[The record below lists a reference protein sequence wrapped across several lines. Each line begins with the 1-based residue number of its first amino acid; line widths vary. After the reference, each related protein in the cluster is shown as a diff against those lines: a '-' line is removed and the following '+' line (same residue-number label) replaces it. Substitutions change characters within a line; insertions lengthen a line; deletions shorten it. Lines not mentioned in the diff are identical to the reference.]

1 VLYCAGQ
8 NANKSLFNY
17 DFQHSLD
24 FHSLYADRPRS
35 SRQNAA
41 VRGKALVHG
50 IEISN
55 GHEDNSVLIVNDEP
69 DQLILM
75 GSLLHKAGY
84 SVLTAD
90 DGLEGLTLAKQAR
103 PDLVISDVS
112 MPRMNGLEFCRE
124 IRADSELKTIPILLV
139 SALQKDTESVVAGL
153 RAGADDYLEV
163 PFDSA
168 RLVAKVSRLL
178 ERSRLEASYRD
189 LVEQASDLIFTQD
202 LAGKLTSIN
211 LAGQNFLGRKSEEII
226 GNSFFAVFGVIPGS
240 NGFASLSHPHEA
252 REFRHQFV
260 ARSAAGEDRWLDLI
274 VSPVKDK
281 LDETVGFRGLAR
293 DVTERK
299 RFEEALRDSEERYR
313 LLFESTPQPIW
324 VYNEDTLAFLAVNE
338 AATRTY
344 GFTRDEFLSMSI
356 NDIRPQED
364 IPTLMIKNAA
374 DPDALVLSSPWRHKT
389 KDQKTIYVEMS
400 SHPVVFD
407 GKNSKLVIV
416 NDVTER
422 KLLDE
427 KQQRLHTSLQQS
439 AMEWRQTFNAIDF
452 PVLIVDLDGTI
463 KRSNLAA
470 EHIVSIEAEEIIGKL
485 VGQLG
490 DGQPWKKAAELIERI
505 RANDAP
511 EAEEV
516 KDETTGKT
524 WAITLYHINEFG
536 SVGERAILIAQDI
549 TKRAELEASLRQ
561 SEMMSLLGSLVAG
574 VAHEVRNPLFGISS
588 ILDAFET
595 RFSDRTEYLR
605 YTNVLRDEIGRLTI
619 LMEELL
625 EYGKPFRGDLYLVSM
640 EEMIT
645 RSVRACL
652 PAAEVAQ
659 VNLESKVEDSLPMI
673 RIDRRRLS
681 KVFVNLIENAIQHSP
696 REKAVTIEACRVM
709 DGVHEWVQCEIRDSG
724 AGILAE
730 DLPKIFEPFF
740 SKRRGGTGL
749 GLAIAQRIMQEH
761 GGRLIAGN
769 NPEGGA
775 CMIARFPIPS
785 EGDS

>member
-1 VLYCAGQ
+1 MQ
-8 NANKSLFNY
+8 
-17 DFQHSLD
+17 
-24 FHSLYADRPRS
+24 
-35 SRQNAA
+35 
-41 VRGKALVHG
+41 G

-69 DQLILM
+69 DQLTLM

-90 DGLEGLTLAKQAR
+90 DGLEGLTLARRER

-124 IRADSELKTIPILLV
+124 LRADSELKTVPILLV
-139 SALQKDTESVVAGL
+139 SALQKSTESVVAGL
-153 RAGADDYLEV
+153 RAGADDYLEI

-178 ERSRLEASYRD
+178 ERSRVEASYRV
-189 LVEQASDLIFTQD
+189 LVEQASDMIFTQD

-211 LAGQNFLGRKSEEII
+211 LAGQNFLGRKPDEIL
-226 GNSFFAVFGVIPGS
+226 GNSFFTVFGVIPET
-240 NGFASLSHPHEA
+240 NGFAGGLTQEA

-274 VSPVKDK
+274 VSPIKDK
-281 LDETVGFRGLAR
+281 FDETVGFRGLAR
-293 DVTERK
+293 DITERK
-299 RFEEALRDSEERYR
+299 HFEEALRDSEERYR

-324 VYNEDTLAFLAVNE
+324 VYNEETLAFLAVNE

-344 GFTRDEFLSMSI
+344 GFTRDEFLSMTI
-356 NDIRPQED
+356 NDVRPGED
-364 IPTLMIKNAA
+364 IPTLMIKH
-374 DPDALVLSSPWRHKT
+374 DPNDLVISSPWRHRT
-389 KDQKTIYVEMS
+389 KDGQTIYVEMT

-407 GKNSKLVIV
+407 GKNSRLVIV

-452 PVLIVDLDGTI
+452 PVLIVDLTGTI

-470 EHIVSIEAEEIIGKL
+470 EQIIGIGAEQIL
-485 VGQLG
+485 DTRVSELG
-490 DGQPWKKAAELIERI
+490 ANQPWKKAGQLIEGLRV
-505 RANDAP
+505 NPAP
-511 EAEEV
+511 ITEEV
-516 KDETTGKT
+516 KDNATGKT
-524 WAITLYHINEFG
+524 WTITLYHISEFG
-536 SVGERAILIAQDI
+536 STGERAILIAQDI

-595 RFSDRTEYLR
+595 RFSERTEYLR
-605 YTNVLRDEIGRLTI
+605 YTNVLRDEVGRLTI

-625 EYGKPFRGDLYLVSM
+625 EYGKPFRGELYLVSI
-640 EEMIT
+640 EEMIA
-645 RSVRACL
+645 RSIRACL
-652 PAAEVAQ
+652 PAADVAH
-659 VNLESKVEDSLPMI
+659 VTLESQIEDSLPKI

-696 REKAVTIEACRVM
+696 QQTTVNVEASRIA
-709 DGVHEWVQCEIRDSG
+709 DGNTEWVQCAIHDRG
-724 AGILAE
+724 KGILAE

-761 GGRLIAGN
+761 GGKLIAGN

>member
-1 VLYCAGQ
+1 MHRTE
-8 NANKSLFNY
+8 S
-17 DFQHSLD
+17 
-24 FHSLYADRPRS
+24 
-35 SRQNAA
+35 
-41 VRGKALVHG
+41 
-50 IEISN
+50 SN

-69 DQLILM
+69 DQLTLM
-75 GSLLHKAGY
+75 GNLLHKAGY
-84 SVLTAD
+84 SVLTAE
-90 DGLEGLTLAKQAR
+90 DGLEGLTLARRER
-103 PDLVISDVS
+103 PDLIISDVT

-124 IRADSELKTIPILLV
+124 IRADSELKTVPILLV
-139 SALQKDTESVVAGL
+139 SALQKDTESAVAGL
-153 RAGADDYLEV
+153 KAGADDYLEF

-178 ERSRLEASYRD
+178 ERSQLEASYRD
-189 LVEQASDLIFTQD
+189 LVEQASDMIFTQD
-202 LAGKLTSIN
+202 LAGRLTSIN
-211 LAGQNFLGRKSEEII
+211 LAGQKFLGRKPAEII
-226 GNSFFAVFGVIPGS
+226 GNSFFAVFGIIPES
-240 NGFASLSHPHEA
+240 NGFAGNLGRPQEA

-274 VSPVKDK
+274 ISPIKDK

-293 DVTERK
+293 DITERK

-344 GFTRDEFLSMSI
+344 GYSRAEFFSMTI

-374 DPDALVLSSPWRHKT
+374 EANELVISSPWRHKT
-389 KDQKTIYVEMS
+389 RTGKTIYVEIS

-452 PVLIVDLDGTI
+452 PVLIVDLAGTI

-470 EHIVSIEAEEIIGKL
+470 EQIAGIEAEQILGKL
-485 VGQLG
+485 ITQLG
-490 DGQPWKKAAELIERI
+490 ESEPWKKAAELIENI
-505 RANDAP
+505 RTNQAP
-511 EAEEV
+511 VSEEV

-536 SVGERAILIAQDI
+536 SAGERAILIAQDI
-549 TKRAELEASLRQ
+549 TKRVDLEASLRQ

-588 ILDAFET
+588 IIDAFET

-625 EYGKPFRGDLYLVSM
+625 EYGKPFRGELYLVSM
-640 EEMIT
+640 EEMVA
-645 RSVRACL
+645 RSVRACM
-652 PAAEVAQ
+652 PAADVAQ
-659 VNLESKVEDSLPMI
+659 VNLITNVEDSLPKI

-696 REKAVTIEACRVM
+696 QKGTVVIEAQKIT
-709 DGVHEWVQCEIRDSG
+709 DTGSEWVQCAIKDSG
-724 AGILAE
+724 KGILDE

-761 GGRLIAGN
+761 EGKLIAGN

-775 CMIARFPIPS
+775 CMIARFPIPA

>member
-1 VLYCAGQ
+1 
-8 NANKSLFNY
+8 
-17 DFQHSLD
+17 
-24 FHSLYADRPRS
+24 
-35 SRQNAA
+35 
-41 VRGKALVHG
+41 VHG
-50 IEISN
+50 IETS

-69 DQLILM
+69 DQLTLM
-75 GSLLHKAGY
+75 GSLLRKAGY
-84 SVLTAD
+84 SVLTAE
-90 DGLEGLTLAKQAR
+90 DGVEGLALARRER

-112 MPRMNGLEFCRE
+112 MPRMTGLEFCRE
-124 IRADSELKTIPILLV
+124 IRADSELQTVPILLI
-139 SALQKDTESVVAGL
+139 SAHQKNTESVVAGL
-153 RAGADDYLEV
+153 NAGADDYLEI
-163 PFDSA
+163 PFDST

-178 ERSRLEASYRD
+178 ERSHLEASYRD
-189 LVEQASDLIFTQD
+189 LVEHASDVIFTQD
-202 LAGKLTSIN
+202 LGGKLTSIN
-211 LAGQNFLGRKSEEII
+211 LAGQKFLGRKPEEII
-226 GNSFFAVFGVIPGS
+226 GNSFFAVFGIIPEH
-240 NGFASLSHPHEA
+240 NGFAGLSQPQEE

-260 ARSAAGEDRWLDLI
+260 ARSAAGDDRWLDLI
-274 VSPVKDK
+274 MSPITDK
-281 LDETVGFRGLAR
+281 LEETVGYRGLAR

-338 AATRTY
+338 AATHTY
-344 GFTRDEFLSMSI
+344 GFTRDEFFSMTI
-356 NDIRPQED
+356 DDIRPSED
-364 IPTLMIKNAA
+364 IPTLMIKT
-374 DPDALVLSSPWRHKT
+374 DPNDLVISSPWRHKT
-389 KDQKTIYVEMS
+389 KDNKTIYVEMS

-452 PVLIVDLDGTI
+452 PVLIVDLWGTI
-463 KRSNLAA
+463 KRSNLSA
-470 EHIVSIEAEEIIGKL
+470 EQIVGIDAEKIFGTTIGELEGQPWQKASELIAGIRVDHAPVAEEI
-485 VGQLG
+485 
-490 DGQPWKKAAELIERI
+490 
-505 RANDAP
+505 
-511 EAEEV
+511 
-516 KDETTGKT
+516 KDEATGKT

-536 SVGERAILIAQDI
+536 SVGERVILIAQDI

-595 RFSDRTEYLR
+595 RFSDRTEYQR

-640 EEMIT
+640 EEMIA
-645 RSVRACL
+645 RSIRACL
-652 PAAEVAQ
+652 PKAEVAQ
-659 VNLESKVEDSLPMI
+659 VILQSEVEESLPKL

-696 REKAVTIEACRVM
+696 QASSVTVEARKIM
-709 DGVHEWVQCEIRDSG
+709 DGNNEWVDCAIRDSG
-724 AGILAE
+724 AGIQAD

-749 GLAIAQRIMQEH
+749 GLAIAHRIMQEH
-761 GGRLIAGN
+761 GGKLIAGN
-769 NPEGGA
+769 NPDGGA
-775 CMIARFPIPS
+775 CMIARFPIPT
-785 EGDS
+785 EGAS

>member
-1 VLYCAGQ
+1 
-8 NANKSLFNY
+8 
-17 DFQHSLD
+17 
-24 FHSLYADRPRS
+24 
-35 SRQNAA
+35 
-41 VRGKALVHG
+41 VHG
-50 IEISN
+50 IDSN
-55 GHEDNSVLIVNDEP
+55 GHEENSVLIVNDEP
-69 DQLILM
+69 DQLTLM
-75 GSLLHKAGY
+75 GSLLRKAGY
-84 SVLTAD
+84 AVLTAV
-90 DGLEGLTLAKQAR
+90 DGIEGLALARRER
-103 PDLVISDVS
+103 PDLVISDVT
-112 MPRMNGLEFCRE
+112 MPRMNGLAFCRE
-124 IRADSELKTIPILLV
+124 IRADAELKTLPILLV
-139 SALQKDTESVVAGL
+139 TALQKDTESAVAGL
-153 RAGADDYLEV
+153 QAGADDYLEF

-189 LVEQASDLIFTQD
+189 LVEQASDMIFTQD
-202 LAGKLTSIN
+202 LTGKLTSIN
-211 LAGQNFLGRKSEEII
+211 LAGQKFLGRRPEEIV
-226 GNSFFAVFGVIPGS
+226 GNSFFAVFGIIPES
-240 NGFASLSHPHEA
+240 NGFAGSLARPQDA

-274 VSPVKDK
+274 VSPIKDK
-281 LDETVGFRGLAR
+281 LDETIGFRGLAR

-299 RFEEALRDSEERYR
+299 RFEEALRDSEERYK

-324 VYNEDTLAFLAVNE
+324 VYNEGTLAFLAVNE

-344 GFTRDEFLSMSI
+344 GYSRDEFLSMTI
-356 NDIRPQED
+356 DDIRARED

-374 DPDALVLSSPWRHKT
+374 DPNDLVISSPWRHQT
-389 KDQKTIYVEMS
+389 RTGQTIYVEMT

-452 PVLIVDLDGTI
+452 PVLIVDLAGTI
-463 KRSNLAA
+463 KRSNQAA
-470 EHIVSIEAEEIIGKL
+470 EQIVGIAAEQILGKTISE
-485 VGQLG
+485 LG
-490 DGQPWKKAAELIERI
+490 ENQPWKKATELIEAVRE
-505 RANDAP
+505 NPAP
-511 EAEEV
+511 VAEEV
-516 KDETTGKT
+516 KDESTGKT

-536 SVGERAILIAQDI
+536 SVGERVILIAQDI

-625 EYGKPFRGDLYLVSM
+625 EYGKPFRGELYLVSM
-640 EEMIT
+640 EEMVA
-645 RSVRACL
+645 RSVRACM

-659 VNLESKVEDSLPMI
+659 VNLLSNVEDSLPKI

-696 REKAVTIEACRVM
+696 QSSSVRIEAHRFS
-709 DGVHEWVQCEIRDSG
+709 DGNHEWVQCAIRDSG
-724 AGILAE
+724 GGIQAE
-730 DLPKIFEPFF
+730 DMPKIFEPFF

-761 GGRLIAGN
+761 GGKLIAGN

-775 CMIARFPIPS
+775 CMIARFPIPA
-785 EGDS
+785 EGDA

>member
-1 VLYCAGQ
+1 M
-8 NANKSLFNY
+8 
-17 DFQHSLD
+17 
-24 FHSLYADRPRS
+24 
-35 SRQNAA
+35 
-41 VRGKALVHG
+41 HG
-50 IEISN
+50 IENSN
-55 GHEDNSVLIVNDEP
+55 GHDDNSVLIVNDEP
-69 DQLILM
+69 DQLTLM

-84 SVLTAD
+84 SVLTAE
-90 DGLEGLTLAKQAR
+90 DGVEGLTLARRER

-112 MPRMNGLEFCRE
+112 MPRMDGLELCRE
-124 IRADSELKTIPILLV
+124 IRADSELKTIPILLI
-139 SALQKDTESVVAGL
+139 SARQRDTESAVAGL
-153 RAGADDYLEV
+153 KAGADDYLEI

-189 LVEQASDLIFTQD
+189 LVEQASDMIFTQD
-202 LAGKLTSIN
+202 LSGRLTSMN
-211 LAGQNFLGRKSEEII
+211 LAGQKFLGRRTEEII
-226 GNSFFAVFGVIPGS
+226 GNSFFAVFGIIPES
-240 NGFASLSHPHEA
+240 NGFAGTLGRPQDA

-260 ARSAAGEDRWLDLI
+260 ARSASGEDRWLDLI
-274 VSPVKDK
+274 VSPIKDK
-281 LDETVGFRGLAR
+281 VDETVGFRGLAR

-299 RFEEALRDSEERYR
+299 HFEEALRDSEERYR

-324 VYNEDTLAFLAVNE
+324 VYNEETLMFLAVNE
-338 AATRTY
+338 ASTRTY
-344 GFTRDEFLSMSI
+344 GYTRDEFLSMTI
-356 NDIRPQED
+356 DDIRPQED
-364 IPTLMIKNAA
+364 IPTLMINVA
-374 DPDALVLSSPWRHKT
+374 DANDLVISSPWRHKT
-389 KDQKTIYVEMS
+389 KTGHTIYVEMS

-407 GKNSKLVIV
+407 GKNSRLVIV

-452 PVLIVDLDGTI
+452 PVLIVDLDGTV

-470 EHIVSIEAEEIIGKL
+470 EQIVGVDAEQILGKM
-485 VGQLG
+485 VGELG
-490 DGQPWKKAAELIERI
+490 ENQPWKKAAELIESIRI
-505 RANDAP
+505 NQTP
-511 EAEEV
+511 VAEEI
-516 KDETTGKT
+516 KDEVTGKT
-524 WAITLYHINEFG
+524 WAITLYRVNEFG

-625 EYGKPFRGDLYLVSM
+625 EYGKPFRGELYLVSM
-640 EEMIT
+640 EEMIA
-645 RSVRACL
+645 RSVRACM

-659 VNLESKVEDSLPMI
+659 VNLDSRVEESLPKI

-696 REKAVTIEACRVM
+696 QKGSVIIEANRIA
-709 DGVHEWVQCEIRDSG
+709 DGNHDWVQCAIRDSG
-724 AGILAE
+724 AGISAE
-730 DLPKIFEPFF
+730 DMPKIFEPFF

-761 GGRLIAGN
+761 EGKLIAGN

-775 CMIARFPIPS
+775 CMIARFPIPA
-785 EGDS
+785 EGEA

>member
-1 VLYCAGQ
+1 M
-8 NANKSLFNY
+8 
-17 DFQHSLD
+17 
-24 FHSLYADRPRS
+24 
-35 SRQNAA
+35 
-41 VRGKALVHG
+41 HG
-50 IEISN
+50 TDSY

-69 DQLILM
+69 DQLTLM
-75 GSLLHKAGY
+75 GSLLRKAGY
-84 SVLTAD
+84 SVLTAA
-90 DGLEGLTLAKQAR
+90 DGLEGLTLARRER

-112 MPRMNGLEFCRE
+112 MPGMNGLELCRA
-124 IRADSELKTIPILLV
+124 IRTDLELKTVPILLV
-139 SALQKDTESVVAGL
+139 TAHQKDTESAVAGL
-153 RAGADDYLEV
+153 QAGADEYLEI
-163 PFDSA
+163 PFDA
-168 RLVAKVSRLL
+168 PRLVAKVSRLL

-189 LVEQASDLIFTQD
+189 VVEQATDMIFTQD
-202 LAGKLTSIN
+202 LAGRLTSMN
-211 LAGQNFLGRKSEEII
+211 LAGQKFLGRKPAEII
-226 GNSFFAVFGVIPGS
+226 GNSFFSVFGIIPEN
-240 NGFASLSHPHEA
+240 NGFAGSPGPHEA
-252 REFRHQFV
+252 REFQHQFV

-274 VSPVKDK
+274 VSPITDK
-281 LDETVGFRGLAR
+281 LNETIGFRGLAR

-299 RFEEALRDSEERYR
+299 RFEEALRDSEGRYK

-324 VYNEDTLAFLAVNE
+324 VYNEDTLNFLAVNE

-344 GFTRDEFLSMSI
+344 GYTREEFLAMTVD
-356 NDIRPQED
+356 DIRARED
-364 IPTLMIKNAA
+364 IPTLMIKN
-374 DPDALVLSSPWRHKT
+374 DPNDLVISSPWRHMT
-389 KDQKTIYVEMS
+389 KDNKTIYVEMS

-407 GKNSKLVIV
+407 GKNSRLVIV

-452 PVLIVDLDGTI
+452 PVLIVDLAGTI
-463 KRSNLAA
+463 KRANQAA
-470 EHIVSIEAEEIIGKL
+470 EQIVGIEAEQILEKTVSEIS
-485 VGQLG
+485 
-490 DGQPWKKAAELIERI
+490 DHQPWKKASEMIQGLREHP
-505 RANDAP
+505 AP
-511 EAEEV
+511 TAEEV
-516 KDETTGKT
+516 KDEITGKT
-524 WAITLYHINEFG
+524 WAITVYHINEFG
-536 SVGERAILIAQDI
+536 SFGERAILIVQDI

-595 RFSDRTEYLR
+595 RFSDRTEYQR

-625 EYGKPFRGDLYLVSM
+625 EYGKPFRGELYLVSM
-640 EEMIT
+640 EEMIA
-645 RSVRACL
+645 RSIRNCS

-659 VNLESKVEDSLPMI
+659 INLESKVEDSLPKV

-681 KVFVNLIENAIQHSP
+681 KVFVNLIQNAIQHSP
-696 REKAVTIEACRVM
+696 QKTSVTIEAQRIN
-709 DGVHEWVQCEIRDSG
+709 DGNHEWVQCAIKDSG
-724 AGILAE
+724 AGIPE
-730 DLPKIFEPFF
+730 DDLTKIFEPFF

-749 GLAIAQRIMQEH
+749 GLAIAHRIMEEH
-761 GGRLIAGN
+761 AGKLIAGN

>member
-1 VLYCAGQ
+1 VDA
-8 NANKSLFNY
+8 
-17 DFQHSLD
+17 
-24 FHSLYADRPRS
+24 
-35 SRQNAA
+35 
-41 VRGKALVHG
+41 

-69 DQLILM
+69 DQLTLM
-75 GSLLHKAGY
+75 GNLLHKAGY
-84 SVLTAD
+84 SVLKAE
-90 DGLEGLTLAKQAR
+90 DGFEGLTLAKRER

-124 IRADSELKTIPILLV
+124 LRADSDLKTIPILLV
-139 SALQKDTESVVAGL
+139 SAREKDTQSVVAGL
-153 RAGADDYLEV
+153 RAGADDYLEI
-163 PFDSA
+163 PFDAA

-202 LAGKLTSIN
+202 LSGKLTSIN
-211 LAGQNFLGRKSEEII
+211 LAGQNFLGRKPEEII
-226 GNSFFAVFGVIPGS
+226 GNSFFSVFGIIPES
-240 NGFASLSHPHEA
+240 NGFAGGLSRPQEA

-260 ARSAAGEDRWLDLI
+260 ARSAGGEDRWLDLI
-274 VSPVKDK
+274 VSPIKDK
-281 LDETVGFRGLAR
+281 LDETIGFRGLAR

-324 VYNEDTLAFLAVNE
+324 VYNEDTLRFLAVNE
-338 AATRTY
+338 ATTRTY
-344 GFTRDEFLSMSI
+344 GFTRDEFLSMTI
-356 NDIRPQED
+356 DDIRPRED
-364 IPTLMIKNAA
+364 IPTLMIKN
-374 DPDALVLSSPWRHKT
+374 DPNDLVISSPWRHKT
-389 KDQKTIYVEMS
+389 KDGKTIYVEMS

-407 GKNSKLVIV
+407 GKNSRLVIV

-427 KQQRLHTSLQQS
+427 QQQRLHTSLQQS

-452 PVLIVDLDGTI
+452 PVLIVDLEGSI

-470 EHIVSIEAEEIIGKL
+470 EQIVGIEAEKI
-485 VGQLG
+485 VGTTLSQLG
-490 DGQPWKKAAELIERI
+490 NNQPWKKAAELLESI
-505 RANDAP
+505 RDDGAP
-511 EAEEV
+511 VTEEV
-516 KDETTGKT
+516 KDDVTGKT
-524 WAITLYHINEFG
+524 WAITVYHINEFG
-536 SVGERAILIAQDI
+536 SAGERAILIAHDI
-549 TKRAELEASLRQ
+549 TKRVELEASLRQ

-595 RFSDRTEYLR
+595 KFSDRTEYLR
-605 YTNVLRDEIGRLTI
+605 YTNVLRDEVGRLTI

-625 EYGKPFRGDLYLVSM
+625 EYGKPFRGELYLVSM
-640 EEMIT
+640 EEMIS
-645 RSVRACL
+645 RSIRACL

-659 VNLESKVEDSLPMI
+659 VNLESRIEDSLPKI

-696 REKAVTIEACRVM
+696 QKSSVTVEAGKIA
-709 DGVHEWVQCEIRDSG
+709 DGDQEWVECAIRDSG

-761 GGRLIAGN
+761 GAKLIAGN

-775 CMIARFPIPS
+775 CMIARFPVPL
-785 EGDS
+785 EGES

>member
-1 VLYCAGQ
+1 M
-8 NANKSLFNY
+8 
-17 DFQHSLD
+17 
-24 FHSLYADRPRS
+24 
-35 SRQNAA
+35 
-41 VRGKALVHG
+41 HG
-50 IEISN
+50 IDSN
-55 GHEDNSVLIVNDEP
+55 GHEENSVLIVNDEP
-69 DQLILM
+69 DQLTLM
-75 GSLLHKAGY
+75 GSLLRKAGY
-84 SVLTAD
+84 AILTAE
-90 DGLEGLTLAKQAR
+90 DGVEGLTLARRER

-112 MPRMNGLEFCRE
+112 MPRMNGLAFCRE
-124 IRADSELKTIPILLV
+124 IRADLELKTVPILLV
-139 SALQKDTESVVAGL
+139 TALQKDTESAVAGL
-153 RAGADDYLEV
+153 QAGADDYLEF

-189 LVEQASDLIFTQD
+189 LVEQASDMIFTQD
-202 LAGKLTSIN
+202 LTGKLTSIN
-211 LAGQNFLGRKSEEII
+211 LAAQKFLGRTPKEII
-226 GNSFFAVFGVIPGS
+226 GNSFFSVFGVIPES
-240 NGFASLSHPHEA
+240 NGFAGTLGRPQEA
-252 REFRHQFV
+252 GDFRHQFV
-260 ARSAAGEDRWLDLI
+260 ARSSGGDDRWLDLI
-274 VSPVKDK
+274 VSPIKDR
-281 LDETVGFRGLAR
+281 LNETIGFRGLAR

-324 VYNEDTLAFLAVNE
+324 VYNEDTLSFLAVNE

-344 GFTRDEFLSMSI
+344 GYSRDEFLSMTI
-356 NDIRPQED
+356 DDIRPSED
-364 IPTLMIKNAA
+364 IPALIIKN
-374 DPDALVLSSPWRHKT
+374 DPNDLVISSPWRHRT
-389 KDQKTIYVEMS
+389 RTGATLYVEMS

-407 GKNSKLVIV
+407 GKNSRLVIV

-427 KQQRLHTSLQQS
+427 KQQRLYASLQQS

-452 PVLIVDLDGTI
+452 PVLIVDLSGTI
-463 KRSNLAA
+463 KRSNQAA
-470 EHIVSIEAEEIIGKL
+470 EQIVGVSAEQILGKT
-485 VGQLG
+485 VSELG
-490 DGQPWKKAAELIERI
+490 ENEPWKKSVELIERI
-505 RANDAP
+505 RENP
-511 EAEEV
+511 VPLAEEV
-516 KDETTGKT
+516 KCDTTGKT
-524 WAITLYHINEFG
+524 WAITLYHVNEFG
-536 SVGERAILIAQDI
+536 SAGERAILIAQDI

-588 ILDAFET
+588 IIDAFET

-640 EEMIT
+640 EEMVA

-652 PAAEVAQ
+652 PAADVAK
-659 VNLESKVEDSLPMI
+659 VNLVSNVEDSLPKI

-696 REKAVTIEACRVM
+696 QQSAVTIEARRIN
-709 DGVHEWVQCEIRDSG
+709 DGNLGWVECAIRDSG
-724 AGILAE
+724 AGILPE
-730 DLPKIFEPFF
+730 DMPKIFEPFF

-761 GGRLIAGN
+761 GAKLIAGN

-775 CMIARFPIPS
+775 CMIARFPIPV
-785 EGDS
+785 EGDA